1 MCSLARK
8 RSFNA
13 CHGLEEF
20 FFLKFGFTP
29 YQAKQAEQPLQG
41 IELQEEEET
50 QKYSILVIFLER
62 NYS

>member
-1 MCSLARK
+1 MHVTAWKS
-8 RSFNA
+8 
-13 CHGLEEF
+13 F
-20 FFLKFGFTP
+20 FFFKFGFTP